1 MIAAIS
7 SMRLFVVAG
16 SLPDISF
23 SLVPYRRI
31 TPQPPGPGLPLHAPS
46 VKISTTGRPLA
57 PGFLV
62 PGPLV
67 SCSSPTAGHA
77 SGGELAVPGW
87 MRRPASAGWP
97 ARGHR
102 LGDQFRD
109 QGGLLQVGLMGEA
122 GQHLML
128 AARQP
133 AGEL

>member
-67 SCSSPTAGHA
+67 FCSSLIAGHA
-77 SGGELAVPGW
+77 SGGEFSVPAGP
-87 MRRPASAGWP
+87 RRPPPPGGPGPAPRPAPQVPAPGERLAG
-97 ARGHR
+97 GR
-102 LGDQFRD
+102 L
-109 QGGLLQVGLMGEA
+109 A
-122 GQHLML
+122 G
-128 AARQP
+128 A
-133 AGEL
+133 